1 MYHLNLPFKMKRL
14 VYFMIT
20 LLFISCDDE
29 TPIEDNYVV
38 EAFLFQ
44 GEKVDDIKIKETKL
58 WNSDDTTDVI
68 IDNASIKLY
77 ANGDEY
83 DLSFDNINHSYVL
96 EEDID
101 IISGNTYGIKVD
113 FNNRVATA
121 ETIVPTK
128 PVGLRISNNKIVVP
142 PLKLSP
148 ALPNILA
155 DLFQNAR
162 TNIMWDNP
170 KNEYHYLT
178 IKYVGNQDDPIFT
191 EDFPGAI
198 GDFFSNFSLQSAP
211 SQDELYNVI
220 CMSLKNYG
228 KYMVTLYKINDDY
241 VKLFESEVQDG
252 TELNEPPSNI
262 INAFGIFTAFASD
275 TTSFEIVRK

>member
-77 ANGDEY
+77 ADGDEFN
-83 DLSFDNINHSYVL
+83 LSFDNIKHSYVL

-121 ETIVPTK
+121 VTIVPTK

-155 DLFQNAR
+155 NLFEDAR
-162 TNIMWDNP
+162 TNIIWDNP
-170 KNEYHYLT
+170 TNEYHYLT
-178 IKYVGNQDDPIFT
+178 VKYVGNQDDPIFT
-191 EDFPGAI
+191 DDFPGAI

-228 KYMVTLYKINDDY
+228 KYVVTLYKINDDY

-262 INAFGIFTAFASD
+262 VNAFGIFTAFASD

>member
-1 MYHLNLPFKMKRL
+1 MYLLNLPFNMIRIF
-14 VYFMIT
+14 YFILS

-29 TPIEDNYVV
+29 TPIRDNFVV

-44 GEKVDDIKIKETKL
+44 GEKVDDIKIKETKS
-58 WNSDDTTDVI
+58 WNSDDTVDVM
-68 IDNASIKLY
+68 IDNANIKLY
-77 ANGDEY
+77 ANGDEFNLSY
-83 DLSFDNINHSYVL
+83 DNLRQSYISN
-96 EEDID
+96 EEID
-101 IISGNTYGIKVD
+101 IISGNTYGIRVEVND
-113 FNNRVATA
+113 RVATA

-128 PVGLRISNNKIVVP
+128 PVGLRLSNDKIVVP
-142 PLKLSP
+142 SLKLSP

-170 KNEYHYLT
+170 TNEYHYLT
-178 IKYVGNQDDPIFT
+178 IKYVSAQDDPIFT

-228 KYMVTLYKINDDY
+228 KYMVTLYKINEDY
-241 VKLFESEVQDG
+241 VRLFESEVQDG

-262 INAFGIFTAFASD
+262 INAFGIFSSFASD
-275 TTSFEIVRK
+275 TTSFEIVRQ

>member
-1 MYHLNLPFKMKRL
+1 MYHLNLLFDMKRI
-14 VYFMIT
+14 F
-20 LLFISCDDE
+20 LFIVSLSFFSCDEE
-29 TPIEDNYVV
+29 TPIKDNFVV
-38 EAFLFQ
+38 EGFLFQ

-58 WNSDDTTDVI
+58 WNSDDTIDVI
-68 IDNASIKLY
+68 IDNANVKLF
-77 ANGDEY
+77 ANGNDY
-83 DLSFDNINHSYVL
+83 DLSFDNIKQSYAS

-128 PVGLRISNNKIVVP
+128 PVGLRLSNNKIVVP

-155 DLFQNAR
+155 NLFENAR
-162 TNIMWDNP
+162 INIEWDNLA
-170 KNEYHYLT
+170 NEHHYLT
-178 IKYVGNQDDPIFT
+178 IKYVGNQADPIFS
-191 EDFPGAI
+191 EDIPGVV
-198 GDFFSNFSLQSAP
+198 GEFFSNFSIQSAP
-211 SQDELYNVI
+211 TQDEMYNLI

-228 KYMVTLYKINDDY
+228 KYLVTLYKINDDY
-241 VKLFESEVQDG
+241 VRLFESEVQDG

-262 INAFGIFTAFASD
+262 VNAFGIFTAFASD
-275 TTSFEIVRK
+275 TISFQIVRQ

>member
-1 MYHLNLPFKMKRL
+1 MYHLNLLFDMKKI
-14 VYFMIT
+14 F
-20 LLFISCDDE
+20 LFIVSLSFFSCDEE
-29 TPIEDNYVV
+29 TPIKDNFVV

-58 WNSDDTTDVI
+58 WNSDDTVDVMI
-68 IDNASIKLY
+68 GNANIKLY
-77 ANGDEY
+77 ANGDEFDLTY
-83 DLSFDNINHSYVL
+83 DNFRQLYISN
-96 EEDID
+96 EEID
-101 IISGNTYGIKVD
+101 IISGSTYGIKVEV
-113 FNNRVATA
+113 NNRVATA

-128 PVGLRISNNKIVVP
+128 PVGLRLSKDKIVVP

-162 TNIMWDNP
+162 TNIEWENSN
-170 KNEYHYLT
+170 NEYHYLT
-178 IKYVGNQDDPIFT
+178 VKYVGDQDDPIFT
-191 EDFPGAI
+191 DDFPGAI
-198 GDFFSNFSLQSAP
+198 GEFFSNFSLQSAP

-228 KYMVTLYKINDDY
+228 KYLVTLYKINDDY
-241 VKLFESEVQDG
+241 VRLFESEVQDG

-262 INAFGIFTAFASD
+262 VNAFGIFTAFASD
-275 TTSFEIVRK
+275 TISFEIVRQ

>member
-1 MYHLNLPFKMKRL
+1 MIRIF
-14 VYFMIT
+14 YFILS

-29 TPIEDNYVV
+29 TPIGDNFVV

-44 GEKVDDIKIKETKL
+44 GEKVDDIKIKETKS
-58 WNSDDTTDVI
+58 WNSDDTVDVM
-68 IDNASIKLY
+68 IDNANIKLY
-77 ANGDEY
+77 ANGDEFNLSY
-83 DLSFDNINHSYVL
+83 DNLRQLYISN
-96 EEDID
+96 EEID
-101 IISGNTYGIKVD
+101 IISGNTYGIRVEVND
-113 FNNRVATA
+113 RVATA

-128 PVGLRISNNKIVVP
+128 PVGLRLSNDKIVVP
-142 PLKLSP
+142 SLKLSP

-170 KNEYHYLT
+170 TNEYHYLT
-178 IKYVGNQDDPIFT
+178 IKYVSAQDDPIFT

-228 KYMVTLYKINDDY
+228 KYMVTLYKINEDY
-241 VKLFESEVQDG
+241 VRLFESEVQDG

-262 INAFGIFTAFASD
+262 INAFGIFSSFASD
-275 TTSFEIVRK
+275 TTSFEIVRQ

>member
-1 MYHLNLPFKMKRL
+1 MYLLNLPFNMIRIF
-14 VYFMIT
+14 YFILS

-29 TPIEDNYVV
+29 TPIGDNFVV

-58 WNSDDTTDVI
+58 WNSDDTVDVM
-68 IDNASIKLY
+68 IDNANIKLY
-77 ANGDEY
+77 ANGDEFNLSY
-83 DLSFDNINHSYVL
+83 DNLRQSYISN
-96 EEDID
+96 EEID
-101 IISGNTYGIKVD
+101 IISGNTYGI
-113 FNNRVATA
+113 RVEVNDRVGTA
-121 ETIVPTK
+121 ETKVPTK
-128 PVGLRISNNKIVVP
+128 PVGLRLSNDKIVVP
-142 PLKLSP
+142 SLKLSP

-162 TNIMWDNP
+162 TNIIWDNP
-170 KNEYHYLT
+170 TNEYHYLT
-178 IKYVGNQDDPIFT
+178 IKYVGAQDDPIFT

-228 KYMVTLYKINDDY
+228 KYMVTLYKINEDY
-241 VKLFESEVQDG
+241 VRLFESEVQDG

-262 INAFGIFTAFASD
+262 INAFGIFSSFASD
-275 TTSFEIVRK
+275 TTSFEIVRQ

>member
-1 MYHLNLPFKMKRL
+1 MYLLNLPFNMIRIF
-14 VYFMIT
+14 YFILS

-29 TPIEDNYVV
+29 TPIRDNFVV

-58 WNSDDTTDVI
+58 WNSDDTVDVM
-68 IDNASIKLY
+68 IDNANIKLY
-77 ANGDEY
+77 ANGDEFNLSY
-83 DLSFDNINHSYVL
+83 DNLRQSYISN
-96 EEDID
+96 EEID
-101 IISGNTYGIKVD
+101 IISGNTYGIRVEVND
-113 FNNRVATA
+113 RVATA
-121 ETIVPTK
+121 ETKVPTK
-128 PVGLRISNNKIVVP
+128 PVGLRLSNDKIVVP
-142 PLKLSP
+142 SLKLSP

-170 KNEYHYLT
+170 TNEYHYLT
-178 IKYVGNQDDPIFT
+178 IKYVSAQDDPIFT

-228 KYMVTLYKINDDY
+228 KYMVTLYKINEDY
-241 VKLFESEVQDG
+241 VRLFESEVQDG

-262 INAFGIFTAFASD
+262 INAFGIFSSFASD
-275 TTSFEIVRK
+275 TTSFEIVRQ

>member
-1 MYHLNLPFKMKRL
+1 MYLLNLPFNMIRIF
-14 VYFMIT
+14 YFILS

-29 TPIEDNYVV
+29 TPIRDNFVV

-58 WNSDDTTDVI
+58 WNSDDTVDVM
-68 IDNASIKLY
+68 IDNANIKLY
-77 ANGDEY
+77 ANGDEFNLSY
-83 DLSFDNINHSYVL
+83 DNLRQSYISN
-96 EEDID
+96 EEID
-101 IISGNTYGIKVD
+101 IISGNTYGIRVEVND
-113 FNNRVATA
+113 RVATA
-121 ETIVPTK
+121 ETKVPTK
-128 PVGLRISNNKIVVP
+128 PVGLRLSNDKIVVP
-142 PLKLSP
+142 SLKLSP
-148 ALPNILA
+148 ALPNILS

-170 KNEYHYLT
+170 TNEYHYLT
-178 IKYVGNQDDPIFT
+178 IKYVSAQDDPIFT

-228 KYMVTLYKINDDY
+228 KYMVTLYKINEDY
-241 VKLFESEVQDG
+241 VRLFESEVQDG

-262 INAFGIFTAFASD
+262 INAFGIFSSFASD
-275 TTSFEIVRK
+275 TTSFEIVRQ